1 MYPLYG
7 FHYGV
12 QRLISRASNNPLL
25 TSLFGDSVAIVHY
38 LQLLG
43 YRFGTVEQT
52 GSNFGL
58 DVKQEVPALC
68 RIGTGTMVSDGLSMI
83 NAEFCSTSFRVMP
96 VAIGACNYL
105 GNAISFPAEARTG
118 DNVLFATKTMV
129 PTGGPVR
136 SNVGLLGSP
145 CFEIPRSVL
154 RDRQFDQ
161 LGTGTERRRRIA
173 AKTRHNVV
181 TMGLHLLVS
190 YVVLVGLIAIAIS
203 PFGGSG
209 ASHLG
214 GTVASTVL
222 ELAFVIAVFVFAER
236 AVTGFRRLQP
246 RYCSIY
252 QIEFW
257 RHERFWKVAPTGYM
271 RMFDGT
277 PFKSLMWK
285 ALGVEVG
292 RRVFDDGVAITERTL
307 VGDRRS
313 T

>member
-1 MYPLYG
+1 
-7 FHYGV
+7 
-12 QRLISRASNNPLL
+12 
-25 TSLFGDSVAIVHY
+25 
-38 LQLLG
+38 
-43 YRFGTVEQT
+43 
-52 GSNFGL
+52 
-58 DVKQEVPALC
+58 
-68 RIGTGTMVSDGLSMI
+68 
-83 NAEFCSTSFRVMP
+83 
-96 VAIGACNYL
+96 
-105 GNAISFPAEARTG
+105 
-118 DNVLFATKTMV
+118 MV
-129 PTGGPVR
+129 PTSGPVR

-161 LGTGTERRRRIA
+161 LGTGTERRRRVA

-209 ASHLG
+209 ASGILAG
-214 GTVASTVL
+214 RSPRRAL

-236 AVTGFRRLQP
+236 AVAGFRRLQP

-252 QIEFW
+252 QVEFW

-285 ALGVEVG
+285 ALGVRG
-292 RRVFDDGVAITERTL
+292 RSPGLR
-307 VGDRRS
+307 
-313 T
+313 